1 MFHSS
6 ALFLSLWSNQQRGYG
21 CKKKIGGGGTRK
33 EEKRWLFGKCIES
46 NGDTMGCFAFQIT
59 KYQLLVSTLNGFQ
72 LKEE

>member
-6 ALFLSLWSNQQRGYG
+6 ALFYVCGLTNRESTVA
-21 CKKKIGGGGTRK
+21 KKIGGGGTRK
-33 EEKRWLFGKCIES
+33 EEKRWLFGKCIKS